1 MSERSDLLKSIST
14 TIADYREGEMP
25 RPTPEHVERW
35 ISQFAR
41 DVQLPLLKEVDHV
54 FGQLYFAKDL
64 VIDIF
69 NKRIKNENIA
79 GKNPR
84 TFWKRVNFLRIQKDG
99 HSQEDLLALF
109 DVCLRKQYGIDINS
123 CGAEDGAFI
132 YLDDILFSGN
142 RIGSDLSLWIQ
153 QAAPA
158 KAIVHIF
165 VFIVHSLGEWQMM
178 EKLKDET
185 IRAGKKIDFHL
196 WRSMTLE
203 NRKSYRNSSE
213 VLWPA
218 TITADANLI
227 AYIDQE
233 KKFPFEFRKTGGSL
247 KNNCFSSEEGR
258 QLLEQEFLLAGM
270 KIRALCKN
278 PSNAMRPLGFS
289 AFGLGFG
296 SLIVTYRNC
305 PNNCP
310 LALWWGDPESP
321 RASPLSKWYP
331 LVPRKTYGRAIDF
344 DVVW

>member
-1 MSERSDLLKSIST
+1 MSERNDLLQSIAT
-14 TIADYREGEMP
+14 IIADYREGEIP
-25 RPTPEHVERW
+25 KPTPDHVDKW
-35 ISQFAR
+35 ISQFSK
-41 DVQLPLLKEVDHV
+41 DLQIPLLREVKHV
-54 FGQLYFAKDL
+54 LGQLYFAKDL

-84 TFWKRVNFLRIQKDG
+84 SFWKKANFLRIQKDG
-99 HSQEDLLALF
+99 HSQEDLLTLCGE
-109 DVCLRKQYGIDINS
+109 CLRKQYGIDINS

-153 QAAPA
+153 QAAPL
-158 KAIVHIF
+158 KATVHIF

-178 EKLKDET
+178 EKLKDEAT
-185 IRAGKKIDFHL
+185 RVGKKIDFHL

-218 TITADANLI
+218 TIMADADLI

-233 KKFPFEFRKTGGSL
+233 KKFPFEFRKPGGNL
-247 KNNCFSSEEGR
+247 KNNFFSSEADR
-258 QLLEQEFLLAGM
+258 QLLESEFLLAGM
-270 KIRALCKN
+270 RIRGFCKN
-278 PSNAMRPLGFS
+278 PANVMRPLGFS

-296 SLIVTYRNC
+296 AMIVTFRNC

-310 LALWWGDPESP
+310 LALWWGDPDAPPSN
-321 RASPLSKWYP
+321 PLSKWYP
-331 LVPRKTYGRAIDF
+331 LVPRKTYGRNIDF
-344 DVVW
+344 DVIW